1 MGLEGADRTA
11 GMHEKPKRRG
21 AIVWVLLLGTILT
34 IAVFLFTLLLTPGL
48 ERGCR
53 SLLEQRD
60 APVFLPTDCTLTERA
75 PSGDALGRLVAE
87 RSKRGLSHQ
96 SWIACAS
103 PVGAQE
109 WVRAMEADR
118 RWLPSYVPGTYQW
131 RRTIVVLGG
140 RSQVSVEP
148 QVIAEVCVMPR
159 WRYIRQIRGECDGK
173 FAVWK

>member
-1 MGLEGADRTA
+1 MNEQ
-11 GMHEKPKRRG
+11 PKKRG
-21 AIVWVLLLGTILT
+21 AIGWLLLLGAILT
-34 IAVFLFTLLLTPGL
+34 IAVFQCTPRV
-48 ERGCR
+48 ERACS

-60 APVFLPTDCTLTERA
+60 ASMFLPTDCTLTERA
-75 PSGDALGRLVAE
+75 PTGDALGRLQAE
-87 RSKRGLSHQ
+87 RSKRGLRHQ
-96 SWIACAS
+96 SWIECAS
-103 PVGAQE
+103 ALGAQE

-131 RRTIVVLGG
+131 RRSVVVLGG
-140 RSQVSVEP
+140 RSRNSVGP